1 MANVF
6 ALFEQRIKK
15 LVQTLD
21 MTQGVELDL
30 SRITVEPPRDSAH
43 GHLATNAA
51 MLLAKPLK
59 QNPRAIADL
68 LCEKLG

>member
-30 SRITVEPPRDSAH
+30 SRITVEPPRDAAH

-68 LCEKLG
+68 LC